1 MLSVSP
7 CISGSKENHATRAN
21 RTHSSTVGPAKSAFA
36 RGRKECFRQ
45 KYPSPL
51 RGPPPPPLQAPFAAP
66 PVQLPFRGRGK
77 PWIGRGVAKNGVA
90 IQPPVPVASEVFAN
104 DVNTVA
110 YPPITLYE
118 QNEFNSHVFEDFG
131 TNYGQDDTWGKV
143 SIPEPRGRGRGHP
156 YARPGINNDHNNF
169 G

>member
-1 MLSVSP
+1 MAGRNVSVRNIRP
-7 CISGSKENHATRAN
+7 
-21 RTHSSTVGPAKSAFA
+21 
-36 RGRKECFRQ
+36 
-45 KYPSPL
+45 PL

-131 TNYGQDDTWGKV
+131 TNYGRSGSFAFSPILCSSLRV
-143 SIPEPRGRGRGHP
+143 
-156 YARPGINNDHNNF
+156 
-169 G
+169 